1 MTTQSKKKPNNKD
14 STNGRTAIISGINS
28 PLGFF
33 VLALL
38 IVETFLTLVLIYAN
52 IDNQMKNNFICIGC
66 LLFLLVTLIVGL
78 LVWFKPENLTFD
90 KDAHLLDRG
99 KIVYGSDQQTIKP
112 EKRFGNQKTQG

>member
-1 MTTQSKKKPNNKD
+1 MTIQSKKKPNKKD
-14 STNGRTAIISGINS
+14 STNGQTAIISGINS

-52 IDNQMKNNFICIGC
+52 IDNKMKNTFIWIGC
-66 LLFLLVTLIVGL
+66 SLFLLVTVIVGL

-90 KDAHLLDRG
+90 KDAHLLYRG

-112 EKRFGNQKTQG
+112 EKRFGNQTTQD